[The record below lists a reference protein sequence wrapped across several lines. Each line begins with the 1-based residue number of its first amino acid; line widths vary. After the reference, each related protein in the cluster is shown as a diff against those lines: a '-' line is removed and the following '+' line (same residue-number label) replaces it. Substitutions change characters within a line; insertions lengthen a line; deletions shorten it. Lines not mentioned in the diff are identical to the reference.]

1 MAIVPVILSGGSGTR
16 LWPLSRSLYP
26 KQLLPLSGEDTMLQ
40 ETLKRVSGPD
50 FDKPMIICNDVHRFI
65 VGEQLRALGGQHQG
79 ILLEPAGRNTAP
91 AAAVAAL
98 KLSAA
103 LGSETVMMLLPS
115 DHVIADLAAFRMA
128 TQKALAAAKT
138 GALVTFGIK
147 PDHPET
153 GYGYIKQGVP
163 LDGVEGCYSV
173 ERFEEKPNK
182 KKAESFLADGG
193 YHWNSGMFLF
203 SCGSFLEEL
212 ERLHPAMVAACKD
225 AVQAG
230 EEDLDFFRL
239 NEGAFI
245 DADALSIDYAVMEH
259 TDRAAVVPVEMG
271 WNDVGSWTAL
281 WDIGE
286 KDEDGNVLY
295 GDVIAFDVQDSYI
308 RSEARL
314 VAATGVKDLIVAATD
329 DAVLVAGKENA
340 QQVKDLVERIKSEE
354 RHEHETHTRVYR
366 PWGWYQGLET
376 GNNFQVKQLSVN
388 PGAQLSLQKHK
399 HRAEHWVVVEG
410 LATVT
415 RDDDVIELEAN
426 QSTYI
431 PIGMK
436 HRLEN
441 KTESPLKII
450 EIQSGDYL
458 GEDDIIRYE
467 DDYGRLGHIE

>member
-16 LWPLSRSLYP
+16 LWPLSRSLFP
-26 KQLLPLSGEDTMLQ
+26 KQLLPLAGEDTMLQ

-65 VGEQLRALGGQHQG
+65 VGEQLRALDVEHQG

-103 LGSETVMMLLPS
+103 LGEKVVMMLLPS
-115 DHVIADLAAFRMA
+115 DHVIADLAAFRA
-128 TQKALAAAKT
+128 AAQKALAAANT
-138 GALVTFGIK
+138 GSLVTFGIE
-147 PDHPET
+147 PGHPET
-153 GYGYIKQGVP
+153 GYGYIKQGDL
-163 LDGVEGCYSV
+163 LDGLEGCYTV
-173 ERFEEKPNK
+173 ERFEEKPDK
-182 KKAESFLADGG
+182 EKAQAFLADGG
-193 YHWNSGMFLF
+193 YQWNSGMFLF

-212 ERLHPAMVAACKD
+212 ERLHPAMIAACRD
-225 AVQAG
+225 AVEAG

-245 DADALSIDYAVMEH
+245 DADSLSIDYAVMEH

-281 WDIGE
+281 WDIGQ
-286 KDEDGNVLY
+286 KDQDGNVFH
-295 GDVIAFDVQDSYI
+295 GDVIALDVKDSYI

-314 VAATGVKDLIVAATD
+314 VAATGVKNLIVAATD
-329 DAVLVAGKENA
+329 DSVLVAGKEKA
-340 QQVKDLVERIKSEE
+340 QQVKDLVERIKAGE

-366 PWGWYQGLET
+366 PWGSYQTLEL
-376 GNNFQVKQLSVN
+376 GANFQVKQLSVK

-415 RDDDVIELEAN
+415 RDDEVVELEAN

-441 KTESPLKII
+441 KTDNSLKII

-467 DDYGRLGHIE
+467 DDYGRLKHID

>member
-16 LWPLSRSLYP
+16 LWPLSRSLFP
-26 KQLLPLSGEDTMLQ
+26 KQLLPLAGEDTMLQ

-65 VGEQLRALGGQHQG
+65 VGEQLRALDVEHQG

-103 LGSETVMMLLPS
+103 LGEKVVMMLLPS
-115 DHVIADLAAFRMA
+115 DHVIADLAAFRA
-128 TQKALAAAKT
+128 AAQKALAAANT
-138 GALVTFGIK
+138 GSLVTFGIE
-147 PDHPET
+147 PGHPET
-153 GYGYIKQGVP
+153 GYGYIKQGDL
-163 LDGVEGCYSV
+163 LDGLEGCYTV
-173 ERFEEKPNK
+173 ERFEEKPDK
-182 KKAESFLADGG
+182 EKAQAFLADGG
-193 YHWNSGMFLF
+193 YQWNSGMFLF

-212 ERLHPAMVAACKD
+212 ERLHPAMIAACRD
-225 AVQAG
+225 AVEAG

-245 DADALSIDYAVMEH
+245 DADSLSIDYAVMEH

-281 WDIGE
+281 WDIGQ
-286 KDEDGNVLY
+286 KDQDGNVFH
-295 GDVIAFDVQDSYI
+295 GDVIALDVKDSYI

-314 VAATGVKDLIVAATD
+314 VAATGVKNLIVAATD
-329 DAVLVAGKENA
+329 DAVLVAGKEKA
-340 QQVKDLVERIKSEE
+340 QQVKDLVERIKAGE

-366 PWGWYQGLET
+366 PWGSYQTLEL
-376 GNNFQVKQLSVN
+376 GANFQVKQLSVK

-415 RDDDVIELEAN
+415 RDDEVVELEAN

-441 KTESPLKII
+441 KTDNSLKII

-467 DDYGRLGHIE
+467 DDYGRLKHID